1 MAKTIDEIIKK
12 YYDEAV
18 GGIVDK
24 VPSALNR
31 GEGTEREFYIIK
43 IDLVD
48 STVFTWTRTHKTY
61 LKLAHTFLS
70 SVDEITREFG
80 ADDGQVEY
88 VGDSIIAYFRADKVN
103 ALSVLYAAYYCRE
116 AALQMKS
123 LDATFSKYH
132 FLTKTIIHHGKL
144 ILAKIGPRGDTFVT
158 AIGPA
163 VHKACKMESRVS
175 PGQSRVSTEFREKLM
190 GREKLLLKP
199 NYNETQVPK
208 VPELP
213 PATQSLSN
221 LLYPSSS
228 PAALLGMSPSDL
240 ARPTE
245 NFLTGAISPRR
256 GLIDFAYTTPTAS
269 PQYQV
274 KQELIDYSVKWDDV
288 ARHITLQRR

>member
-1 MAKTIDEIIKK
+1 MAKTIDEIINKH
-12 YYDEAV
+12 YNEAA

-24 VPSALNR
+24 VPSALKR
-31 GEGTEREFYIIK
+31 GEGTEREFYMLK

-48 STVFTWTRTHKTY
+48 STLFTWTRTHKTY

-70 SVDEITREFG
+70 SVDEISREFG
-80 ADDGQVEY
+80 ADDDQVEY

-103 ALSVLYAAYYCRE
+103 ALSVLYAAYYCRI

-132 FLTKTIIHHGKL
+132 FLTKTILHHGKL

-163 VHKACKMESRVS
+163 LHRACKMESRVS
-175 PGQSRVSTEFREKLM
+175 PGQSRVSKEFREKLL

-199 NYNETQVPK
+199 NYKETQVPK
-208 VPELP
+208 VPEFQ
-213 PATQSLSN
+213 PATHNLSN

-228 PAALLGMSPSDL
+228 PATLLGMSPSDL
-240 ARPTE
+240 AQTTE
-245 NFLTGAISPRR
+245 NLLAGAIAPRR
-256 GLIDFAYTTPTAS
+256 GLMEFARTTPSAQTKFE
-269 PQYQV
+269 V
-274 KQELIDYSVKWDDV
+274 KRELIDFSVKWDDV
-288 ARHITLQRR
+288 ARYIALQRR

>member
-12 YYDEAV
+12 HYGEAV

-31 GEGTEREFYIIK
+31 GEGTEREFYMLK

-116 AALQMKS
+116 AALQMKT

-132 FLTKTIIHHGKL
+132 FLTKTILHHGKL
-144 ILAKIGPRGDTFVT
+144 ILARIGPRGEKFVT
-158 AIGPA
+158 AIGPEL
-163 VHKACKMESRVS
+163 HKACKMESRVS
-175 PGQSRVSTEFREKLM
+175 PGQSRVSSEFREKLQ

-199 NYNETQVPK
+199 NYKETQVIK
-208 VPELP
+208 TPEIP
-213 PATQSLSN
+213 PATRSLSN
-221 LLYPSSS
+221 F
-228 PAALLGMSPSDL
+228 LGMSPSDL
-240 ARPTE
+240 AQPTE
-245 NFLTGAISPRR
+245 NFLAGAISPRR
-256 GLIDFAYTTPTAS
+256 GLIDFARNAPTVP
-269 PQYQV
+269 PQFEV
-274 KQELIDYSVKWDDV
+274 KQELIDFSVKWDDV
-288 ARHITLQRR
+288 TRYIALQRR